1 MAHSTAFRRFIRLLQ
16 HARRL
21 NLQSTD
27 NPPPSPRSTQRRQ
40 FLKNTVLSGVAL
52 SSLGSISS
60 FAGTREQKVVV
71 VGAGLAGLNAAF
83 QLSKAGVRA
92 TIYEARS
99 RVGGRMRSVEGI
111 VSEGIVTDLGGEL
124 VNTDHDDMH
133 ALLSEFG
140 LTLTER
146 QQHNGALESVGY
158 FFNGRRRTEAEMANA
173 LQPLAAQIMTD
184 SELLDSDWDT
194 WGPVFD
200 NQSLKDYL
208 DQHSDKLPADPDI
221 RFLIEALVRVEY
233 GVEPSKSSALQ
244 LLYLLPVVDGEQVE
258 LLSNSDE
265 AWTIDGGSE
274 RLIHSLRNVL
284 QDQIHLDSPLTS
296 IEKTSKGYTLTFN
309 CKNKVHATYVVLA
322 LPLNALSNV
331 DIRVQLP
338 KSLRRFICEVN
349 LGRNEKIVAGV
360 NERIWRSDEGFAL
373 EAWNNQSVALLWDSS
388 LRELNSRDNGALT
401 FFLGGNE
408 VKANAGGSAQA
419 RGQALIQEYNKLLPG
434 LQESANGKFVRTAW
448 HKTPGIQGGYTNFK
462 PGQYTGFASQWMHV
476 EAEDPSERQVPRVK
490 QLVLAGEHTSD
501 EYYGFMNGAAQ
512 TGRLAANWIMEDMLK
527 KHYAGK

>member
-1 MAHSTAFRRFIRLLQ
+1 MAHSTAFRQLIRLLQ
-16 HARRL
+16 HARQL
-21 NLQSTD
+21 NLQS
-27 NPPPSPRSTQRRQ
+27 NGSPTPAPYMAQRRD
-40 FLKNTVLSGVAL
+40 FLKNTVMSGVAL
-52 SSLGSISS
+52 SSLGSVSS
-60 FAGTREQKVVV
+60 FAGSRQQKVVV

-92 TIYEARS
+92 AIYDARS
-99 RVGGRMRSVEGI
+99 RVGGRMRSVMGV

-146 QQHNGALESVGY
+146 QQHNAELASVGY
-158 FFNGRRRTEAEMANA
+158 FFNGSRLVEADLAAA

-184 SELLDSDWDT
+184 SERLDSDWDT

-200 NQSLKDYL
+200 NQSVKAYL
-208 DQHSDKLPADPDI
+208 DQHSDELPADPDI

-244 LLYLLPVVDGEQVE
+244 LLYLLPVVDGEHVE

-274 RLIHSLRNVL
+274 RLIHSLRDVL
-284 QDQIHLDSPLTS
+284 QDQIHLDSALTA
-296 IEKTSKGYTLTFN
+296 IEKTSKGYALTFN
-309 CKNKVHATYVVLA
+309 CKHKVHATYVVLA
-322 LPLNALSNV
+322 LPLNALRNV
-331 DIRVQLP
+331 DIRVPLP
-338 KSLRRFICEVN
+338 KSLRRFIREVN

-360 NERIWRSDEGFAL
+360 SERIWRSNEGFAL

-388 LRELNSRDNGALT
+388 LRELSSRDNGALT
-401 FFLGGNE
+401 FFLEGKE
-408 VKANAGGSAQA
+408 VKANASGSAQA
-419 RGQALIQEYNKLLPG
+419 RGQALMQEYNTLLPG
-434 LQESANGKFVRTAW
+434 LLESANGRFVRTAW
-448 HKTPGIQGGYTNFK
+448 HKTPGIEGGYTSFK

-501 EYYGFMNGAAQ
+501 AYYGFMNGAAQ
-512 TGRLAANWIMEDMLK
+512 TGRLAANWIIEDMVK
-527 KHYAGK
+527 KSN